1 MYGDH
6 MDGWDW
12 VWMSVM
18 PVIWIALIGVV
29 VYVAVRL
36 ANGSRKHP

>member
-12 VWMSVM
+12 LWMSLV
-18 PVIWIALIGVV
+18 PAVWIVLIGVV

-36 ANGSRKHP
+36 ANQSRRDS

>member
-1 MYGDH
+1 MYWDH

-12 VWMSVM
+12 LWMSFFSV
-18 PVIWIALIGVV
+18 VWIVLIGVV

-36 ANGSRKHP
+36 ANRPRRDS

>member
-12 VWMSVM
+12 LWMSFA
-18 PVIWIALIGVV
+18 PVIWIVLIGVV

-36 ANGSRKHP
+36 ANSDKRQV